1 MPQEYVPMNCCE
13 MRGVQAYRENVMT
26 CEKLRQQCNV
36 RYLTLKRWHV
46 LLGRQVLWNFSFLLG
61 KESKKQKYYDNV
73 RISCCQQ
80 SKTLQQSAF
89 MHVLVSGRGTASLLD
104 YLKNSIFLYTTHL
117 FLFSVCRVAQVLGAC
132 DCTTGEASLAFIPL
146 LYYLRICNTSD
157 RGQKFQMYP
166 AV

>member
-73 RISCCQQ
+73 RISCC
-80 SKTLQQSAF
+80 
-89 MHVLVSGRGTASLLD
+89 
-104 YLKNSIFLYTTHL
+104 
-117 FLFSVCRVAQVLGAC
+117 
-132 DCTTGEASLAFIPL
+132 
-146 LYYLRICNTSD
+146 
-157 RGQKFQMYP
+157 
-166 AV
+166 